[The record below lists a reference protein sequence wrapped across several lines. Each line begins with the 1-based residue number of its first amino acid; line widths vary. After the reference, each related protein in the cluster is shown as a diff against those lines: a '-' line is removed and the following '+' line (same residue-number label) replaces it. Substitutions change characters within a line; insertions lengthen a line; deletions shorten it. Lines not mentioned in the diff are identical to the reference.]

1 MSVTHDEV
9 FPFGAFL
16 MGEVTSISDYDRST
30 KDNKV
35 QAIDKDTGLP
45 LWAIDVLDAD
55 PEARRASKMMSIKFA
70 AKVQPVPP
78 ANDAGTPFTPVV
90 FEGLTALPYVETV
103 GENFTRIAWSMRAG
117 GMLTAKQAAKSSA
130 SGSASSASGSA
141 SSGSGS
147 SSSGS
152 SSSAAA

>member
-1 MSVTHDEV
+1 MALSRRMNVTHDEV

-78 ANDAGTPFTPVV
+78 TNEAGTPFTPVV
-90 FEGLTALPYVETV
+90 FEGLTALPYVEQVT
-103 GENFTRIAWSMRAG
+103 ESFSRISWSMRAG
-117 GMLTAKQAAKSSA
+117 GMLSAKQAAKSST
-130 SGSASSASGSA
+130 SGSG

-147 SSSGS
+147 SSSGPT
-152 SSSAAA
+152 SSAAA